1 MAVTRQVRR
10 LVHTAPSLN
19 RMILSGDKV
28 QSAHTHT
35 HTPMKSTFK
44 LINLTR
50 QGKVFGVRL
59 QGRLKQTSKGRV
71 EYVKKIFQEEVREN
85 AGY

>member
-1 MAVTRQVRR
+1 MKKVVKIVVTISFAHI
-10 LVHTAPSLN
+10 HTHTHTPHKATGAGN
-19 RMILSGDKV
+19 I
-28 QSAHTHT
+28 ATTHTHTHTHT

-59 QGRLKQTSKGRV
+59 QGRLKQTSKGRA
-71 EYVKKIFQEEVREN
+71 KKRV
-85 AGY
+85 